1 MGEEYNNYIVFIEY
15 NNGIN
20 TISPIKLNFLQE
32 NKQLINNI
40 DKQIFLYEYLNN
52 NPIPSTIKKELLIK
66 LIEDQYNINPSKKTK
81 EIYISFIIIII
92 DNIYFVIYINNTTT
106 NMFPID
112 KKIQNLILNL
122 EKYINYEKKILNPV
136 I

>member
-1 MGEEYNNYIVFIEY
+1 MGEEYNNYIFFIEY

-32 NKQLINNI
+32 NIQLINNI

-52 NPIPSTIKKELLIK
+52 KPKPSPIKNDLLKI
-66 LIEDQYNINPSKKTK
+66 LIENEYKNYPSKKTK

-122 EKYINYEKKILNPV
+122 KKYINYEKKNLNPV